1 MNMNW
6 ETRITSDPEIMVG
19 KPTIA
24 GTRITVEFILDR
36 FADGWT
42 EKDILDNYPRITP
55 EDLRAVFA
63 YAADCMKDGWV
74 FSLPSSQ
81 Q

>member
-1 MNMNW
+1 MNW
-6 ETRITSDPEIMVG
+6 ETRITLDPEIMVG

-24 GTRITVEFILDR
+24 GTRITVEFILGR
-36 FADGWT
+36 FAEGWT

-63 YAADCMKDGWV
+63 YAADWGRS
-74 FSLPSSQ
+74 FESGLA
-81 Q
+81 